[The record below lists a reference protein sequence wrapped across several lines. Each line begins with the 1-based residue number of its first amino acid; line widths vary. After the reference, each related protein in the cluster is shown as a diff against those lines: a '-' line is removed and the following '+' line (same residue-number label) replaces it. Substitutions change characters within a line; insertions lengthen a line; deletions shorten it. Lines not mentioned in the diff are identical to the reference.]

1 MNLMTSYN
9 NTERVNLERFLIL
22 IAVIFALAAT
32 FLVFMFS
39 SAATSTGNSPELAIS
54 LVPGENT
61 GILTAGER
69 RWFRVAPTPGNSQS
83 RQLHFS
89 LFFNADTPNVN
100 LQLYSG
106 NPSDNQLAS
115 VGAGLAV
122 SRSGQPD
129 LGERIWGG
137 EVPQDAAVYL
147 AVDNS
152 SVTNIDYWLYDADMI
167 APGLPA
173 PVVAAAPE
181 SAPPAAPSV
190 ASNSVPAPPPVE
202 DLGQTPPTARPFQF
216 DRNTGGL
223 EPGQEAWYSFSVD
236 NTPDQFEPMA
246 LTMIVTPDDGN
257 RIWNVNVDIF
267 TAAEVRN
274 WSPGN
279 TRLNNVGAGSVVF
292 RDANPLTG
300 ERVWSGWVLNN
311 DLYFVRVSNSADTHI
326 DYWLFDG
333 DLYNPPLGP

>member
-1 MNLMTSYN
+1 MTSYN
-9 NTERVNLERFLIL
+9 NSELMNLKRFLIL
-22 IAVIFALAAT
+22 IAVVFAVSASILI
-32 FLVFMFS
+32 FMFS

-54 LVPGENT
+54 LVSGENT
-61 GILTAGER
+61 GILPAGNR
-69 RWFRVAPTPGNSQS
+69 RWFRITPAQ
-83 RQLHFS
+83 RKELRFS
-89 LFFNADTPNVN
+89 MFFRGANDPNVN
-100 LQLYSG
+100 FELYSG
-106 NPSDNQLAS
+106 SEIAAGGQLDS
-115 VGAGLAV
+115 FGKGQPV

-129 LGERIWGG
+129 LGERIWHGKA
-137 EVPQDAAVYL
+137 PQDSMIYL
-147 AVDNS
+147 AVDNGS
-152 SVTNIDYWLYDADMI
+152 GENIDYWLYDADML

-173 PVVAAAPE
+173 PEDTPAVAAAPN
-181 SAPPAAPSV
+181 SAPAAAPAAAPE
-190 ASNSVPAPPPVE
+190 SVPAPPPVE
-202 DLGQTPPTARPFQF
+202 NLGQTPPTARVFQF

-223 EPGQEAWYSFSVD
+223 EPGQEAWYTFSVD

-300 ERVWSGWVLNN
+300 ERVWSGWVLN
-311 DLYFVRVSNSADTHI
+311 
-326 DYWLFDG
+326 
-333 DLYNPPLGP
+333 